1 MGSHFC
7 CVLAVRF
14 GKYTGMR
21 STDRHVHITV
31 NGELLPCQLQ
41 ASLTALCLCAIRLQQ
56 LAKLTVDVQADVT
69 MHLGRSGEAYF
80 VGEDAIEGQAVLLL

>member
-1 MGSHFC
+1 MAPSKAHPSMVRVPIGQLSLLYGSARRYRYGMASHFC

-31 NGELLPCQLQ
+31 NGELLPCLSV
-41 ASLTALCLCAIRLQQ
+41 AKRCPFFLTSPNCSDWL
-56 LAKLTVDVQADVT
+56 
-69 MHLGRSGEAYF
+69 
-80 VGEDAIEGQAVLLL
+80 